1 MPLLPLVKR
10 AAVVTATAAV
20 AVTVLA
26 GTASARPSAGE
37 IAYGDRGTGVKCVQ
51 LALNASLHSGLQ
63 TDGIWGARTE
73 TAVRQFQKANHLDA
87 DGIVGV
93 QTGSQ
98 LLEVIVHHE
107 HDWGNTC
114 WENLPTW

>member
-1 MPLLPLVKR
+1 MPMFPVIKR
-10 AAVVTATAAV
+10 AAVVTATAALS
-20 AVTVLA
+20 VTVLA
-26 GTASARPSAGE
+26 GTASARPSVGE

-73 TAVRQFQKANHLDA
+73 TAVRQFQQAKHLDV

-98 LLEVIVHHE
+98 LLEVIVRNE
-107 HDWGNTC
+107 HAWGTTC

>member
-1 MPLLPLVKR
+1 MPMFPVIKR
-10 AAVVTATAAV
+10 AAVVTATAAL
-20 AVTVLA
+20 AVTALA
-26 GTASARPSAGE
+26 GTASARPGAGE

-73 TAVRQFQKANHLDA
+73 TALRAFQKANGLDQ

-107 HDWGNTC
+107 HAWGVTC
-114 WENLPTW
+114 WENMPTW

>member
-1 MPLLPLVKR
+1 MPMFPVIKR
-10 AAVVTATAAV
+10 AAVVTATAAL
-20 AVTVLA
+20 AVTALA
-26 GTASARPSAGE
+26 GTASARSSVGE

-51 LALNASLHSGLQ
+51 LALNASLHAGLQ

-73 TAVRQFQKANHLDA
+73 TAVRQFQYASHLEV

-98 LLEVIVHHE
+98 LLEVIVHNE
-107 HDWGNTC
+107 HDWGTTC